1 MPNNK
6 RKHYDVIIA
15 WANGAEVEAFSSGSG
30 VWVNCPHPNFFEY
43 MQYRIKQ
50 RTFTESAWYPVE
62 VNRELGGSRYVA
74 QYVQGSFKF
83 FLGNA
88 LASFRPDEFD
98 FIGEVISGDSWGEVC
113 KR

>member
-62 VNRELGGSRYVA
+62 VNRELGGVA
-74 QYVQGSFKF
+74 QYVQGSFKC
-83 FLGNA
+83 LPRQCTCLVPSRRVRLHRGGYI
-88 LASFRPDEFD
+88 R
-98 FIGEVISGDSWGEVC
+98 
-113 KR
+113 